1 MPAAMTKPVSCCTPS
16 SVARSSPNDL
26 LDQYVSIDGLPTP
39 NGDEHQSPSTCLPP
53 ESEYS
58 RISNILGESFTSS
71 LDMKF
76 MEACT
81 TMRTETD
88 PDKRLRVLFDLFDVD
103 QNQRLTPAGLQ
114 AFLAAT
120 MAHHNVTLS
129 GVELQ
134 DIVHQAFRAVYP
146 NEKDI
151 HPRESLHFDEFKVLF
166 GDALSTERP
175 SRQARQLSIGASRCS
190 VVHKKRSFRDTLRSG
205 AVQYQAEL
213 YFLALYFS
221 VNGLAFGLKWAS
233 FPYDIVAGHMAQL
246 AKSCAQ
252 LVLVNAMFVL
262 LPMSRSIVGY
272 LRTFRLLWHI
282 LPFDRHISFHQ
293 LAGSVMLI
301 AGTVHTVAWLIICVR
316 AKSATNQDWQ
326 KSILNTHKIK
336 LLRYADWLD
345 IFAALPMW
353 TGVAMLGCAAVAVPC
368 TLACVRRHNFQLF
381 WLTHILFLPFLV
393 LLFVHGAA
401 AWIAPPQAWF
411 WVAGPLIVYV
421 LERRFRLTSVFGE
434 QTDLKKVQV
443 TSNAMVLYLKKPR
456 GYTFQPGMYLYLKV
470 PELSTFEW
478 HPFTIS
484 SAPEDEVLT
493 LHIRVAGDW
502 TSALHNRLKQHAIPL
517 PSVAI
522 DGPVGAPSMEYAN
535 YSTVVLIGGGIGV
548 TPFASILKHLLHVW
562 EQHRCPICGSVQLPR
577 RVKLRKVYFYWIT
590 KEQHHMEWFR
600 DMLNQLY
607 DLDSDRR
614 LVSQTYLTN
623 VVDTA
628 KSEPL
633 KLIQTFMRARQD
645 RDIFTGLQGSK
656 MNMGRPNW
664 AVELKNI
671 AGAVCA
677 NTRGMDEAEEV
688 GVFLCGPPGLDRDVN
703 ANVDKFNAN
712 CRRRSGGVRFSYHSE
727 KF

>member
-1 MPAAMTKPVSCCTPS
+1 MTKPVSCCTPS
-16 SVARSSPNDL
+16 SVARSSPNVL

-190 VVHKKRSFRDTLRSG
+190 VVHKKRSFRETLRSG

-393 LLFVHGAA
+393 LLFV
-401 AWIAPPQAWF
+401 
-411 WVAGPLIVYV
+411 
-421 LERRFRLTSVFGE
+421 
-434 QTDLKKVQV
+434 
-443 TSNAMVLYLKKPR
+443 
-456 GYTFQPGMYLYLKV
+456 

-484 SAPEDEVLT
+484 SAPEDELLT

-502 TSALHNRLKQHAIPL
+502 TSALHNRLKQQGIPL

-688 GVFLCGPPGLDRDVN
+688 GVFLCGPPGLDRDVK

-712 CRRRSGGVRFSYHSE
+712 CHRRSGGVRFSYHSE

>member
-16 SVARSSPNDL
+16 SVARSSPNVL

-151 HPRESLHFDEFKVLF
+151 HPRESLHFDEFK
-166 GDALSTERP
+166 
-175 SRQARQLSIGASRCS
+175 
-190 VVHKKRSFRDTLRSG
+190 RSFRETLRSG

-393 LLFVHGAA
+393 LLFVHGAG

-484 SAPEDEVLT
+484 SAPEDELLT

-502 TSALHNRLKQHAIPL
+502 TSALHNRLKQQGIPL

-548 TPFASILKHLLHVW
+548 TPFASILKHLLH
-562 EQHRCPICGSVQLPR
+562 LPR

-688 GVFLCGPPGLDRDVN
+688 GVFLCGPPGLDRDVK

-712 CRRRSGGVRFSYHSE
+712 CHRRSGGVRFSYHSE